1 MCQGS
6 QAPKRQLEL
15 HSVQKLLPCSCG
27 SLTLSFIIWRI
38 FFFFKVLFFN
48 SRVSG
53 TFPEKNFF
61 FLHTG
66 LIGSKFDLSH

>member
-38 FFFFKVLFFN
+38 FFFLKFYFLTLEFLGLSQK
-48 SRVSG
+48 
-53 TFPEKNFF
+53 KIFF
-61 FLHTG
+61 FFTL
-66 LIGSKFDLSH
+66 D